1 MLKRILTLF
10 VAVIAII
17 AITGTARATTIDT
30 AATWDGAEY
39 INAFGEPD
47 TATYGQTFNLSAGSD
62 TSLDSVT
69 FYVDDFSNP
78 DSIDFAFYL
87 YEWDGTKITGASLFE
102 SAPMATSNAVG
113 FETFTV
119 NTGGVT
125 LLTGTDYVFFL
136 SASNFFDGEPGNG
149 KMGFLTSDPY
159 SGGTFVYMNNGND
172 FGLLSTTPWSIRLTQ
187 DLAFTMELSAVPEP
201 STLLLLGSGL
211 IGLGFVRRRFK
222 R

>member
-30 AATWDGAEY
+30 TATWDGIEA
-39 INAFGEPD
+39 IGSFGETD

-87 YEWDGTKITGASLFE
+87 YEWDGTKITGSSLFE
-102 SAPMATSNAVG
+102 SAPMSTSNAVG
-113 FETFTV
+113 FEALTV

-125 LLTGTDYVFFL
+125 LSTGTDYVFFL

-149 KMGFLTSDPY
+149 KMGFLNPGPY
-159 SGGTFVYMNNGND
+159 SGGTFVFMNNGSD
-172 FGLLSTTPWSIRLTQ
+172 FGLLSTASWSIWAAG

-211 IGLGFVRRRFK
+211 VGLGFVRRRFK
-222 R
+222 A